1 MKQKSYIAKGWLLT
15 LALALAV
22 VALGYIPTVKVF
34 GLELGRVDVFSTLRA
49 EPLSEEV
56 VEYEADL
63 ERLEQELAMAEAA
76 ADTLQH
82 VVPQRYEWVVSRT
95 EYQPRRLRSDDV
107 RPDSTLNII
116 PIEDFD
122 TLATTRFERLI
133 EKLANGESVR
143 IAFMGDSF
151 VEGDIVTVDLREEL
165 QTLFGGRGVGF
176 VPCDI
181 PYATVRKSIK
191 RSSKGWSSYSIM
203 KPKAAPEAL
212 RNSFF
217 VSGYLSSGVAGAN
230 TRWQTTDATK
240 HIDSCTQA
248 RLLLISRDDSSVELT
263 LSDTLKHTIAI
274 EGDERLREIHID
286 APYNSLA
293 IKVLS
298 GNVICYGA
306 SLEDTGGVTV
316 DNFSVRSN
324 NGHAIFG
331 TSATINRQAND
342 MLNYDLVVLQYGL
355 NIMLPNQRNFSKY
368 RDQLR
373 DMIAYVERCF
383 PEAAVLVLGV
393 SDRWIKS
400 EEAGGYVPI
409 GSVDALT
416 SYQRAAADSCRVAFW
431 NTSRAMANYGGI
443 RGFVA
448 NGWAAGDYTHINY
461 AGGRRIAHQ
470 LAAALRQPV
479 YELLK
484 SREEAAARQQAEL
497 LIFEQQRQQ
506 RLNNHIEAISTIVPP
521 ISSLQTTTSLSE

>member
-1 MKQKSYIAKGWLLT
+1 MSVKNYIVKGWLLT
-15 LALALAV
+15 LAVAAGV
-22 VALGYIPTVKVF
+22 VALGYIPAVEVF
-34 GLELGRVDVFSTLRA
+34 GLELGRVDVFSSLRA
-49 EPLSEEV
+49 EPLAEEV
-56 VEYEADL
+56 VEYEADM
-63 ERLEQELAMAEAA
+63 ERLEQELAMAEAT
-76 ADTLQH
+76 ADTLQY

-95 EYQPRRLRSDDV
+95 EHQPRSLRSCDV
-107 RPDSTLNII
+107 RPDTTLNII

-230 TRWQTTDATK
+230 TRWQTTDAAK

-248 RLLLISRDDSSVELT
+248 RLLLVSRGDSSVELT
-263 LSDTLKHTIAI
+263 LNDTLKHTVAI
-274 EGDERLREIHID
+274 EGDERLREICVD
-286 APYNSLA
+286 ALYNSLSV
-293 IKVLS
+293 KVLS

-306 SLEDTGGVTV
+306 SLEGAGGVTV

-331 TSATINRQAND
+331 TSAKINRQADD
-342 MLNYDLVVLQYGL
+342 MLHYDLVVLQYGL

-383 PEAAVLVLGV
+383 PDAAVLVLGV

-431 NTSRAMANYGGI
+431 NTSQAMANYGGI

-461 AGGRRIAHQ
+461 AGGRRIARQ

-484 SREEAAARQQAEL
+484 SREEAAARQNAEHL
-497 LIFEQQRQQ
+497 LFEQQRQERINQ
-506 RLNNHIEAISTIVPP
+506 QIET
-521 ISSLQTTTSLSE
+521 ISSIMLPITTQAATNSASE